1 MQPGPDHRGPAAPL
15 VQTGQQRI
23 RMTTPRVPNVT
34 RPRVA
39 TGNDTASGQEQVLAA
54 MVSQSAE
61 ERHMKALF
69 KFMAS
74 AFVLGCASMVVA
86 SPAIAWQPNKPIDFI
101 IMAGK
106 GGGADK
112 MARLMQGIVEK
123 ESLAERPLVPV
134 NKSGGS
140 GAEALLAAKAA
151 RDPNHTIMVTLNSFY
166 TTPLRQPGLGVDVM
180 QFAPVAR
187 MAEDTFLLWVH
198 ADTGITTF
206 EQWLE
211 EARARGTNWVMGGT
225 GSNSEDNIITD
236 FLNTNYGLSMKYIPY
251 KGGGAVAKDV
261 AGKQI
266 DSSVNNPSEAIGF
279 WQSGDMIPLVAFTNE
294 RLPMFPEVPT
304 LREMGGEF
312 AYFMQRS
319 VVGAPG
325 MSDEARAYYTELFTK
340 VYNSEDWQAYK
351 SKKSLMGELMS
362 GEELTAYWQN
372 QRSNH
377 ETILRASGAIK

>member
-1 MQPGPDHRGPAAPL
+1 
-15 VQTGQQRI
+15 
-23 RMTTPRVPNVT
+23 
-34 RPRVA
+34 
-39 TGNDTASGQEQVLAA
+39 
-54 MVSQSAE
+54 
-61 ERHMKALF
+61 MKALR
-69 KFMAS
+69 KLMTS
-74 AFVLGCASMVVA
+74 ALVLGCATVVVA

-123 ESLAERPLVPV
+123 ESLAELPLVPV

-140 GAEALLAAKAA
+140 GAEALMAAKSAS
-151 RDPNHTIMVTLNSFY
+151 DPDHTIMVTLNSFY
-166 TTPLRQPGLGVDVM
+166 TTPLRQPGLDVDVLT
-180 QFAPVAR
+180 FAPVAR

-206 EQWLE
+206 EQWLDV
-211 EARARGTNWVMGGT
+211 AREQGSKWVMGGT

-266 DSSVNNPSEAIGF
+266 NSSVNNPSEAIGF
-279 WQSGDMIPLVAFTNE
+279 WQSGDMVPLVAFTNE

-304 LREMGGEF
+304 LREKGSEF
-312 AYFMQRS
+312 SYFMQRS

-351 SKKSLMGELMS
+351 SKKSLMGDLMS
-362 GEELTAYWQN
+362 GDQLSDYWRD
-372 QRSNH
+372 QRDNH
-377 ETILRASGAIK
+377 EQILRSSGAIR

>member
-1 MQPGPDHRGPAAPL
+1 
-15 VQTGQQRI
+15 
-23 RMTTPRVPNVT
+23 
-34 RPRVA
+34 
-39 TGNDTASGQEQVLAA
+39 
-54 MVSQSAE
+54 
-61 ERHMKALF
+61 MKALR
-69 KFMAS
+69 KLMTS
-74 AFVLGCASMVVA
+74 ALVLGCATVVVA

-106 GGGADK
+106 GGGADM
-112 MARLMQGIVEK
+112 MARLIQGIVEK

-140 GAEALLAAKAA
+140 GAEALMAAKSAS
-151 RDPNHTIMVTLNSFY
+151 DPDHTIMVTLNSFY
-166 TTPLRQPGLGVDVM
+166 TTPLRQPGLEVDVLT
-180 QFAPVAR
+180 FAPVAR

-198 ADTGITTF
+198 ADTSITTYD
-206 EQWLE
+206 QWLDV
-211 EARARGTNWVMGGT
+211 AREQGSKWVMGGT

-266 DSSVNNPSEAIGF
+266 NSSVNNPSEAIGF
-279 WQSGDMIPLVAFTNE
+279 WQSGDIVPLVAFTNE

-304 LREMGGEF
+304 LREKGGEF
-312 AYFMQRS
+312 SYFMQRS

-325 MSDEARAYYTELFTK
+325 MSEEARAYYTELFTK

-351 SKKSLMGELMS
+351 SKKSLMGDLMS
-362 GEELTAYWQN
+362 GDQLSDYWRD
-372 QRSNH
+372 QRDNH
-377 ETILRASGAIK
+377 EQILRSSGAIR

>member
-1 MQPGPDHRGPAAPL
+1 
-15 VQTGQQRI
+15 
-23 RMTTPRVPNVT
+23 
-34 RPRVA
+34 
-39 TGNDTASGQEQVLAA
+39 
-54 MVSQSAE
+54 
-61 ERHMKALF
+61 MKALR
-69 KFMAS
+69 KLMTS
-74 AFVLGCASMVVA
+74 ALVLGCATVVVA
-86 SPAIAWQPNKPIDFI
+86 TPAIAWQPNKPIDFI

-140 GAEALLAAKAA
+140 GAEALMAAKSAS
-151 RDPNHTIMVTLNSFY
+151 DPDHTIMVTLNSFY
-166 TTPLRQPGLGVDVM
+166 TTPLRQPGLEVDVLT
-180 QFAPVAR
+180 FAPVAR

-206 EQWLE
+206 EQWLDV
-211 EARARGTNWVMGGT
+211 AREQGSKWVMGGT

-266 DSSVNNPSEAIGF
+266 NSSVNNPSEAIGF
-279 WQSGDMIPLVAFTNE
+279 WQSGDMVPLVAFTNE

-304 LREMGGEF
+304 LREKGGEF
-312 AYFMQRS
+312 SYFMQRS

-351 SKKSLMGELMS
+351 SKKSLMGDLMS
-362 GEELTAYWQN
+362 GEQLSDYWRD
-372 QRSNH
+372 QRDNH
-377 ETILRASGAIK
+377 EQILRSSGAIR

>member
-1 MQPGPDHRGPAAPL
+1 
-15 VQTGQQRI
+15 
-23 RMTTPRVPNVT
+23 
-34 RPRVA
+34 
-39 TGNDTASGQEQVLAA
+39 
-54 MVSQSAE
+54 
-61 ERHMKALF
+61 MKALR
-69 KFMAS
+69 KLMTS
-74 AFVLGCASMVVA
+74 ALVLGCATVVVA

-140 GAEALLAAKAA
+140 GAEALMAAKSAS
-151 RDPNHTIMVTLNSFY
+151 DPDHTIMVTLNSFY
-166 TTPLRQPGLGVDVM
+166 TTPLRQPGLEVDVLT
-180 QFAPVAR
+180 FAPVAR

-206 EQWLE
+206 EQWLDV
-211 EARARGTNWVMGGT
+211 ARDQGSKWVMGGT

-266 DSSVNNPSEAIGF
+266 NSSVNNPSEAIGF
-279 WQSGDMIPLVAFTNE
+279 WQSGDMVPLVAFTNE

-304 LREMGGEF
+304 LREKGGEF
-312 AYFMQRS
+312 SYFMQRS

-351 SKKSLMGELMS
+351 SKKSLMGDLMS
-362 GEELTAYWQN
+362 GEQLSDYWRD
-372 QRSNH
+372 QRDNH
-377 ETILRASGAIK
+377 EQILRSSGAIR

>member
-1 MQPGPDHRGPAAPL
+1 
-15 VQTGQQRI
+15 
-23 RMTTPRVPNVT
+23 
-34 RPRVA
+34 
-39 TGNDTASGQEQVLAA
+39 
-54 MVSQSAE
+54 
-61 ERHMKALF
+61 MKALR
-69 KFMAS
+69 KLMTS
-74 AFVLGCASMVVA
+74 ALVLGCATVVVA

-140 GAEALLAAKAA
+140 GAEALMAAKSAS
-151 RDPNHTIMVTLNSFY
+151 DPNHTIMVTLNSFY
-166 TTPLRQPGLGVDVM
+166 TTPLRQPGLEVNVLT
-180 QFAPVAR
+180 FAPVAR

-206 EQWLE
+206 EQWLDV
-211 EARARGTNWVMGGT
+211 AREQGSKWVMGGT

-266 DSSVNNPSEAIGF
+266 NSSVNNPSEAIGF
-279 WQSGDMIPLVAFTNE
+279 WQSGDMVPLVAFTNE

-304 LREMGGEF
+304 LREKGGEF
-312 AYFMQRS
+312 SYFMQRS

-325 MSDEARAYYTELFTK
+325 MSEEARAYYTELFTK

-351 SKKSLMGELMS
+351 SKKSLMGDLMS
-362 GEELTAYWQN
+362 GDQLSDYWRD
-372 QRSNH
+372 QRDNH
-377 ETILRASGAIK
+377 EQILRSSGAIR